1 MKDHELPGE
10 DSPSLALSAHA
21 SQPIPPI
28 PLGVPPPKGAAKT
41 PRSRTEKPSEGS
53 SVLPKGAV
61 PAPLPPREEE
71 RIARLLGYE
80 ILDTAKDQAL
90 DRLTR
95 MAALICEVP
104 IALISLVDRN
114 RQWFKSAYGLSFAE
128 SCRDESICS
137 YTILDPDRIF
147 IVPDTTK
154 DPRFATNPL
163 VTGEPYIRFY
173 AGVPIVDT
181 DKLALGS
188 FCVIDR
194 MPKQLS
200 EQQLTLLRMISEAAM
215 DLIELHKHRIKLTR
229 LLHLEKEV
237 YSKLLLSSADLVT
250 IASTFDDALSF
261 LMSHLDPNLGW
272 LSARIRNMQTGG
284 TTGISYNASLPD
296 DPELPLLWQRIDGM
310 PRHTA
315 EIATRTEFIKSSPHG
330 QEYSYMVVPV
340 RLKERLVAIIEL
352 IYPDHRNLDAR
363 IGEVFELLASNLS
376 IIAERE
382 LVLLELRHQV
392 SHDSLTGAA
401 NRNVIMTAV
410 ESAIRDCDP
419 LKPDSA
425 VFFFDIDGFKDV
437 NDNFG
442 HETGDRLL
450 KEISKR
456 LEGVCRNKDVLGR
469 LSGDEFVLL
478 ARQIDIESGLA
489 PVLERI
495 QRTLSQ
501 SFMLGELEIKVNS
514 SIGCAV
520 IDDPGITPNELLRRA
535 EEAMY
540 LVKNGFTKGFCIADE
555 EVVRKFQIRRSIDH
569 KVKDAVENNRFF
581 VAFQPIINLQTG
593 ENAGLETLL
602 RILEKDGTEMEA
614 REFIHAIER
623 TRFMARVD
631 EMVMAEAFK
640 NFASGLPK
648 ELLQG
653 KGFWFSVNVSPPILA
668 TKGYA
673 ANCLRQLESAG
684 IAPSSLMLEIIESD
698 LVALNETV
706 IRNLTE
712 LREKGVRIALDDFGT
727 GYSNLHNLASL
738 PVDIIKID
746 KAFIR
751 GSTSGDLARSGLLN
765 AIVGIGKNLGY
776 EIVAEGIEGEGEA
789 NYVKALGCQ
798 YAQGYFFGKP
808 MPMEQIL
815 ERFSMHP
822 SRTTEDHP
830 V

>member
-1 MKDHELPGE
+1 M
-10 DSPSLALSAHA
+10 
-21 SQPIPPI
+21 
-28 PLGVPPPKGAAKT
+28 
-41 PRSRTEKPSEGS
+41 
-53 SVLPKGAV
+53 
-61 PAPLPPREEE
+61 
-71 RIARLLGYE
+71 GYE
-80 ILDTAKDQAL
+80 ILDKGNDPAL

-95 MAALICEVP
+95 MAAMICEVP
-104 IALISLVDRN
+104 IALISLVDRD
-114 RQWFKSAYGLSFAE
+114 RQWFKSSYGLSLAQ
-128 SCRDESICS
+128 SCRDESICA

-173 AGVPIVDT
+173 AGVPMVDS
-181 DKLALGS
+181 DKIALGS

-194 MPKQLS
+194 KPKQLS
-200 EQQLTLLRMISEAAM
+200 EQQLTLLRMLSEASM
-215 DLIELHKHRIKLTR
+215 DLIDRHRHGIKLTR

-237 YSKLLLSSADLVT
+237 YSKLLLSTSDLVT
-250 IASTFDDALSF
+250 TASTFDDALTF
-261 LMSHLDPNLGW
+261 LTQNLDPNLGW
-272 LSARIRNMQTGG
+272 LSLRIRNMQTGG
-284 TTGISYNASLPD
+284 TTGISYNASLPA
-296 DPELPLLWQRIDGM
+296 DPELPLLWQHIDSM
-310 PRHTA
+310 ARHTA
-315 EIATRTEFIKSSPHG
+315 ETSTRTEFINSAPYR

-340 RLKERLVAIIEL
+340 RLKERLVALIEL
-352 IYPDHRNLDAR
+352 IYPDHRKLEAR
-363 IGEVFELLASNLS
+363 VGEVFELLASNLS

-382 LVLLELRHQV
+382 LVLLELKHQV
-392 SHDSLTGAA
+392 SHDSLTGTA

-410 ESAIRDCDP
+410 EAAIRECDP

-456 LEGVCRNKDVLGR
+456 LEGVCRKNDVLGR

-478 ARQIDIESGLA
+478 ARQIDIESGLG

-501 SFMLGELEIKVNS
+501 SYMVGELEIRVNS

-520 IDDPGITPNELLRRA
+520 IDDSGITPNELLRRA

-540 LVKNGFTKGFCIADE
+540 LVKNGFNKGFCIADE
-555 EVVRKFQIRRSIDH
+555 EVVKKFQIRRSIDH

-581 VAFQPIINLQTG
+581 LAFQPIINLQTG
-593 ENAGLETLL
+593 ENAGVETLL

-614 REFIHAIER
+614 REFIQAIER

-631 EMVMAEAFK
+631 EMVMTEALRT
-640 NFASGLPK
+640 FASGQPRD
-648 ELLQG
+648 LLNT
-653 KGFWFSVNVSPPILA
+653 KGFRFSVNVSPPILS

-673 ANCLRQLESAG
+673 ANCLKQLQSTG
-684 IAPSSLMLEIIESD
+684 IPPSSLMIEIIESD

-706 IRNLTE
+706 MRNLSE
-712 LREKGVRIALDDFGT
+712 LREKEVRIALDDFGT

-751 GSTSGDLARSGLLN
+751 GATSGDLARTGLLN
-765 AIVGIGKNLGY
+765 AIIGIGKNLGY
-776 EIVAEGIEGEGEA
+776 EIVAEGIEEEGEA
-789 NYVKALGCQ
+789 NYLKALGCQ

-808 MPMEQIL
+808 MPIEQII
-815 ERFSMHP
+815 ERFREPP
-822 SRTTEDHP
+822 SLPERNHQ